1 MNDCHKLKLFLK
13 KNIYIY
19 IYTTIMLENIEL
31 SPLFYK
37 SFFLSF
43 FPYLIRSLSLN
54 IVYTNKKYIRMLMRS

>member
-13 KNIYIY
+13 KKKKKK
-19 IYTTIMLENIEL
+19 YTTIMLENIEL

-43 FPYLIRSLSLN
+43 FPYLIRILSLN

>member
-13 KNIYIY
+13 KKKKN
-19 IYTTIMLENIEL
+19 YTTVMLENIEL

>member
-1 MNDCHKLKLFLK
+1 
-13 KNIYIY
+13 
-19 IYTTIMLENIEL
+19 MLGNIEL
-31 SPLFYK
+31 SHLFYK

>member
-1 MNDCHKLKLFLK
+1 
-13 KNIYIY
+13 
-19 IYTTIMLENIEL
+19 MLENIEL